1 MHGHCRAA
9 AIFTLVPQALILLS
23 QYMVLCANMVQVL
36 AKIASEADPDA
47 DGLTF
52 QDFQSILQ
60 HAPDFV
66 SNFRIN
72 P

>member
-1 MHGHCRAA
+1 MC
-9 AIFTLVPQALILLS
+9 PQVAFGLAHNESVALL
-23 QYMVLCANMVQVL
+23 AQVL
-36 AKIASEADPDA
+36 AKTASEVDPDA

-66 SNFRIN
+66 SNFRIS

>member
-1 MHGHCRAA
+1 
-9 AIFTLVPQALILLS
+9 
-23 QYMVLCANMVQVL
+23 MVLCANMVQVL

-52 QDFQSILQ
+52 QDFHSILQ